1 MKDRAEEL
9 SPGRIRFN
17 HELVALEQDDEGV
30 LATVRD
36 NGSGTEY
43 RVRSEYLVGADG
55 GRLVAALVGVE

>member
-30 LATVRD
+30 LATVPRQRF
-36 NGSGTEY
+36 GHGVPGAQ
-43 RVRSEYLVGADG
+43 RVSR
-55 GRLVAALVGVE
+55 RR